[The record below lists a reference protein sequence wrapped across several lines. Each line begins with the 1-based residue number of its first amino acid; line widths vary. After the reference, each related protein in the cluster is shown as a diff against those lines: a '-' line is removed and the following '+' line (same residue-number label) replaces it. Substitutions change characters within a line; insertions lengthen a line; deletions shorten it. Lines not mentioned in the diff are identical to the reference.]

1 MRMVLQITVLHF
13 GIGTI
18 NKTEHNRHFLI
29 LKLLQ
34 FLVTLHTY
42 THSYNIGDKTGHTN
56 TNGWTLWYDM
66 PLYRCL
72 L

>member
-1 MRMVLQITVLHF
+1 MVLQITVLHF

-18 NKTEHNRHFLI
+18 NKTEHNIHFLI

-56 TNGWTLWYDM
+56 TNG
-66 PLYRCL
+66 
-72 L
+72 